1 MRLTLVF
8 IVVGVLLAVLA
19 KPGAAQPQ
27 PWPHNY
33 VPAGHNYRDAHY
45 MQGNVTINCDFL
57 IIKQLSDC
65 GSFDDPCLFSTDCCR
80 PLSCVI
86 IHTWPGSCLYVPQ

>member
-33 VPAGHNYRDAHY
+33 VPAGHNYGDAYY
-45 MQGNVTINCDFL
+45 MQGNVIIN
-57 IIKQLSDC
+57 SDC

-86 IHTWPGSCLYVPQ
+86 IHTGPGSCLYVPQ